1 LSGSSNNSGQRYVE
15 HDFANSAELA
25 EALAADVAGRLR
37 AAMDSRG
44 QALLALSGGTT
55 PLKFMHALSRQQLDW
70 PRVVVTLCDERWVP
84 LQHERS
90 NARLIR
96 EALLQGAASAATFVP
111 LYADAPDPESGLA
124 QVAAAVSSLPLPID
138 AAVLG
143 LGPDGHIA
151 SLFPDADRID
161 AALDARGTALV
172 LPMRS
177 PTAGEP
183 RITLTLPMLAAAQAL
198 YLHIEGREKKQVF
211 TRATNGE
218 DASPRNPLRAL
229 MQHACAP
236 LVVYWCD

>member
-1 LSGSSNNSGQRYVE
+1 MSAGSNSPAPRFVE
-15 HDFANSAELA
+15 KDFANSVDLA

-37 AAMDSRG
+37 AAITARG

-55 PLKFMHALSRQQLDW
+55 PLKFMCALSRQQLDW
-70 PRVVVTLCDERWVP
+70 PRVIVTLCDERWVP
-84 LQHERS
+84 PQHERS

-96 EALLQGAASAATFVP
+96 EALLQGPASAARFVP
-111 LYADAPDPESGLA
+111 LYVDAPDPESGLIL
-124 QVAAAVSSLPLPID
+124 VATGISSLPLPID
-138 AAVLG
+138 VAVLG
-143 LGPDGHIA
+143 LGLDGHTA

-161 AALDARGTALV
+161 AALDPHGTALV

-183 RITLTLPMLAAAQAL
+183 RITLTLPALAAAQAL
-198 YLHIEGREKKQVF
+198 YLHIEDTEKKQVF
-211 TRATNGE
+211 ARVVS

-229 MQHACAP
+229 MQHAGAP

>member
-1 LSGSSNNSGQRYVE
+1 LSDSSNKPAPRYVE
-15 HDFANSAELA
+15 HDFTNSAELA

-37 AAMDSRG
+37 AAIDSRG

-55 PLKFMHALSRQQLDW
+55 PLKFMHALSTRQLDW
-70 PRVVVTLCDERWVP
+70 PRVIVTLCDERWVP
-84 LQHERS
+84 PQHERS

-96 EALLQGAASAATFVP
+96 EALLQGAASAATFIP
-111 LYADAPDPESGLA
+111 LYVDAPDPESGLA
-124 QVAAAVSSLPLPID
+124 QISAEVSSLPLPID

-143 LGPDGHIA
+143 LGLDGHTA

-183 RITLTLPMLAAAQAL
+183 RITLTLPALAAARAL
-198 YLHIEGREKKQVF
+198 YLHIEGPEKKQVF
-211 TRATNGE
+211 ARTTNGE
-218 DASPRNPLRAL
+218 DVSPRNPLRAL
-229 MQHACAP
+229 MQHAGAP